1 MSGKRPFILI
11 VIIAGVL
18 LLCGNMFVQSR
29 LDDSIRK
36 NKLIDEQFVEGAPP
50 LVAFTTVPTF
60 CGSGR
65 FRFRM
70 KENTSKWC
78 SLPPGS

>member
-36 NKLIDEQFVEGAPP
+36 NKLIDEQFVEA
-50 LVAFTTVPTF
+50 
-60 CGSGR
+60 
-65 FRFRM
+65 
-70 KENTSKWC
+70 E
-78 SLPPGS
+78 LPKS